1 MEHPLPRAAEPQRR
15 TLDFMLDSLGL
26 RHAHDE
32 VARRDR
38 VAELETTVAALS
50 TENRALRAE
59 VRQLEQ
65 QLYPL
70 ESEIATFEHEMDGR
84 VALERE
90 RAAADRISSGPSC
103 RGSSRKEEPRERTV
117 PWR

>member
-1 MEHPLPRAAEPQRR
+1 MENPINRVAEHQRR

-32 VARRDR
+32 VVRRDGI
-38 VAELETTVAALS
+38 AELETTFTALRA
-50 TENRALRAE
+50 ENHALRAE

-70 ESEIATFEHEMDGR
+70 ESEIAAFEHEMDGR
-84 VALERE
+84 LALERE
-90 RAAADRISSGPSC
+90 RAAADRM
-103 RGSSRKEEPRERTV
+103 
-117 PWR
+117 